1 VSPYLFGHDWAQ
13 ERRRLAL
20 LEEIYDR
27 GTRDLVGR
35 LPLPPGAHCLEVGAG
50 AGSIALWLC
59 DQVGDGGRVVGT
71 DLDVEF
77 LSERAAGTRLEV
89 RRHDIVTDDLEKDAF
104 DLIHARLVL
113 EHIRE
118 RDEVLPRLVA
128 ALRPGGWLLLED
140 YDWVRPSSSPHC
152 VGRDLLDRCHEAFA
166 ELLFANGYRD
176 DYGLAL
182 PGELRAAGL
191 VDVDAEGRVHLGTP
205 GSPESDW
212 WRLTLAKVCPVIIDR
227 GALTEA
233 ELEKLF
239 DLFDDEGFLF
249 RLPTL
254 MGVWGRCPVPGEDRP
269 G

>member
-13 ERRRLAL
+13 ERRRLSLLEQIYDGGTRAL
-20 LEEIYDR
+20 LS
-27 GTRDLVGR
+27 R
-35 LPLPPGAHCLEVGAG
+35 LPLPADAQCLEVGAG

-77 LSERAAGTRLEV
+77 LSEQAAGTRLEV
-89 RRHDIVTDDLEKDAF
+89 RRHDIVSDDLEKDAF

-113 EHIRE
+113 EHVPQ
-118 RDEVLPRLVA
+118 RDEVLPRLVE

-140 YDWVRPSSSPHC
+140 YDWVRPTSGPDC
-152 VGRDLLDRCHEAFA
+152 IGGDLLDRCHEAFA
-166 ELLFANGYRD
+166 ELLFDVGGYRD

-182 PGELRAAGL
+182 PAEMRAAGL
-191 VDVDAEGRVHLGTP
+191 VDVDAEGRVHLGLP
-205 GSPESDW
+205 GSPVSEW
-212 WRLTLAKVCPVIIDR
+212 WRLTLAKVCPAIIDR
-227 GALTEA
+227 GALTEGD
-233 ELEKLF
+233 LEKLF
-239 DLFDDEGFLF
+239 DLFDDEDFLF

-254 MGVWGRCPVPGEDRP
+254 VGVWGRRP

>member
-1 VSPYLFGHDWAQ
+1 MSPYLFGHDWAQ

-20 LEEIYDR
+20 LEQIYDG
-27 GTRDLVGR
+27 GTRHLLSR
-35 LPLPPGAHCLEVGAG
+35 LPLPADAHCLEVGAG

-59 DQVGDGGRVVGT
+59 DQVGEGGRVVGT

-77 LSERAAGTRLEV
+77 LSERAAGTKLEV
-89 RRHDIVTDDLEKDAF
+89 RRHDVVTEDLEKEAF
-104 DLIHARLVL
+104 DLVHARLVL

-118 RDEVLPRLVA
+118 RDDVLPRLVA

-140 YDWVRPSSSPHC
+140 YDWVRPSSGPHC
-152 VGRDLLDRCHEAFA
+152 IGRDLLDRCHEAFA
-166 ELLFANGYRD
+166 ELLFAAGYRD

-182 PGELRAAGL
+182 PGAMRALGL
-191 VDVDAEGRVHLGTP
+191 VDVDAEGRVHLGTS

-212 WRLTLAKVCPVIIDR
+212 WRLTLAKICPLIIDS

-239 DLFDDEGFLF
+239 DLFDHEEFLF

-254 MGVWGRCPVPGEDRP
+254 MGVWGRRP

>member
-1 VSPYLFGHDWAQ
+1 MSPYLFGHDWAQ
-13 ERRRLAL
+13 ERRRLSLLEQIYDGGTRAL
-20 LEEIYDR
+20 LS
-27 GTRDLVGR
+27 R
-35 LPLPPGAHCLEVGAG
+35 LPLPADAHCLEVGAG

-59 DQVGDGGRVVGT
+59 DQVGDAGHVVAT

-89 RRHDIVTDDLEKDAF
+89 RRHDIVAEDLEEAF

-140 YDWVRPSSSPHC
+140 YDWVRPSSGPHC

-166 ELLFANGYRD
+166 EVLFAAGYRD

-182 PGELRAAGL
+182 PAEMRANGL

-212 WRLTLAKVCPVIIDR
+212 WRLTLAKVCPVLIDR

-239 DLFDDEGFLF
+239 DLFDDEDFLF

-254 MGVWGRCPVPGEDRP
+254 FGVWGRRP